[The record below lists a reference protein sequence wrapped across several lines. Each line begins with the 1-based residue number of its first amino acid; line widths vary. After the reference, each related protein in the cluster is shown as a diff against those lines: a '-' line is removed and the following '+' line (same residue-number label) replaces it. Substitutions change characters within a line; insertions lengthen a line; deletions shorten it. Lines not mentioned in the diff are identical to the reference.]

1 MTIKTKPVVAL
12 KGVGLWAIAMV
23 FPLLLWYINSG
34 EFRTMVFLI
43 YPVIISLLSRN
54 GYFWIVP
61 EILAFSSIL
70 AFAYG
75 TLLRN
80 NKNARVAMDNPK
92 ENKGL
97 SAVTL
102 TSIALIFLASVLLMG
117 IYAIPMYRSSN
128 FAA

>member
-1 MTIKTKPVVAL
+1 MITKTKPITAL
-12 KGVGLWAIAMV
+12 KGTALWAIAMI

-34 EFRTMVFLI
+34 EFKTMVFLI
-43 YPVIISLLSRN
+43 YPVIVSMLSRN
-54 GYFWIVP
+54 GYFWISP

-70 AFAYG
+70 AFSYG
-75 TLLRN
+75 TLIRI
-80 NKNARVAMDNPK
+80 NKKARDAMDNPR

-102 TSIALIFLASVLLMG
+102 TSIAIVFLSCIMLLG
-117 IYAIPMYRSSN
+117 IYVIPMYRRSN

>member
-1 MTIKTKPVVAL
+1 MIRTKPAVAL

-34 EFRTMVFLI
+34 DFKTMVFLI
-43 YPVIISLLSRN
+43 YPVIVSLLSRN

-61 EILAFSSIL
+61 EVLAFSSIL
-70 AFAYG
+70 AFVYG
-75 TLLRN
+75 TLLRI
-80 NKNARVAMDNPK
+80 NKNARAAMDNPR

-102 TSIALIFLASVLLMG
+102 TSIAIVFLASLMLLG
-117 IYAIPMYRSSN
+117 VYAIPMYRPSN

>member
-1 MTIKTKPVVAL
+1 MMIRTKPAVAL

-34 EFRTMVFLI
+34 DFKTMVFLI
-43 YPVIISLLSRN
+43 YPVIVSLLSRN

-61 EILAFSSIL
+61 EVLAFSSIL
-70 AFAYG
+70 AFVYG
-75 TLLRN
+75 TLLRI
-80 NKNARVAMDNPK
+80 NKNARAAMDNPR

-102 TSIALIFLASVLLMG
+102 TSIAIVFLASLMLLG
-117 IYAIPMYRSSN
+117 VYAIPMYRPSN

>member
-1 MTIKTKPVVAL
+1 MMIKTKPAVAL

-34 EFRTMVFLI
+34 EFKTMVFLI
-43 YPVIISLLSRN
+43 YPVIVSLLSRN

-70 AFAYG
+70 AFVYG
-75 TLLRN
+75 TLLRI
-80 NKNARVAMDNPK
+80 NKNTRAAMDNPRK
-92 ENKGL
+92 NKGL

-102 TSIALIFLASVLLMG
+102 TSIAIVFLASVMLLG
-117 IYAIPMYRSSN
+117 VYAIPMYRSSN

>member
-1 MTIKTKPVVAL
+1 MMIRTKPAVAL

-34 EFRTMVFLI
+34 EFKTMVFLI
-43 YPVIISLLSRN
+43 YPVIVSLLSRN

-61 EILAFSSIL
+61 EVLAFSSIL
-70 AFAYG
+70 AFVYG
-75 TLLRN
+75 TLLRI
-80 NKNARVAMDNPK
+80 NKNARAAMDNPR

-102 TSIALIFLASVLLMG
+102 TSIAIVFLASLMLLG
-117 IYAIPMYRSSN
+117 VYAIPMYRSSN